1 MKVIYDNCV
10 ADPWVQVAQK
20 LQHTHGYEPVY
31 WNGYPDDDSRV
42 KVAAA
47 FPKAVYQSYFDAC
60 KGIFPETIKAK
71 SARAFINIDFLK
83 SYAPYELQAIKMMD
97 RMDPDRH
104 SFNFMERQRHYRKF
118 LKYWTACIEHFKPD
132 LLVSG
137 NVPHLVFDYSLFL
150 LCKFNHVKFVTFC
163 ASSFLGRT
171 IPLTD
176 VSSIGSLLDEEYAKT
191 LKSGA
196 KIDELKRSLPSD
208 ILERYEK
215 IKMDYAQAEP
225 EYMKEQLLKHRQSS
239 GLFKLARKLLLDMRL
254 LKDSYFGR
262 DGFFVNGIPTFFKQR
277 HKSIEASN
285 SSVFNYAIMKVRT
298 NAYKN
303 KLRACYDSL
312 VQEPDLNVPFVL
324 VNLHYQPEM
333 SSNPSGDIF
342 VDQLLFIEVLAK
354 HLPAGYAIYVKEHP
368 SQFHAHLAGHTS
380 RILEFYHDLA
390 AYPQVRLL
398 PLLLNPLTLIR
409 NSRAVATVSG
419 TSGWEAMVLGKP
431 VISFGLSWYEKY
443 AGILKIV
450 DEKTAAMIPQFID
463 QFNFDERNLLAYLN
477 AFSCKSVKAYAHRDW
492 KDKMHQDESECVA
505 NLADCVMQMSVT

>member
-1 MKVIYDNCV
+1 MRVIYDICV

-20 LQHTHGYEPVY
+20 LQREHGYEPVY
-31 WNGYPDDDSRV
+31 WNGYPDDDSRE

-47 FPKAVYQSYFDAC
+47 FPKAVYQPYFDAC
-60 KGIFPETIKAK
+60 KGIFPETSMAE
-71 SARAFINIDFLK
+71 SAGAYINIDFLK
-83 SYAPYELQAIKMMD
+83 AYASYELQAIKMMD

-104 SFNFMERQRHYRKF
+104 SFNFMERQRHFRKF
-118 LKYWTACIEHFKPD
+118 LKHWTSCIEHFKPD

-137 NVPHLVFDYSLFL
+137 NVPHLVFDYALYL
-150 LCKFNHVKFVTFC
+150 LCRFHHIKFVTFC

-176 VSSIGSLLDEEYAKT
+176 VSSIGGLLDEEYARI

-196 KIDELKRSLPSD
+196 TIDELKQSLPD
-208 ILERYEK
+208 DMRGRYEK
-215 IKMDYAQAEP
+215 IKLDYAQAKP
-225 EYMKEQLLKHRQSS
+225 EYMKEQWLEHRQSS
-239 GLFKLARKLLLDMRL
+239 GLFKLARKFVLDMRL
-254 LKDSYFGR
+254 LRDSYFGKN
-262 DGFFVNGIPTFFKQR
+262 GFFVNGIPTFFKQR
-277 HKSIEASN
+277 NKSIEASN
-285 SSVFNYAIMKVRT
+285 SSVCNYAIMKAKT

-303 KLRACYDSL
+303 KLQAIYDSL
-312 VQEPDLNVPFVL
+312 VQEADFHVPYVM

-354 HLPAGYAIYVKEHP
+354 HLPAGHAIYVKEHP
-368 SQFHAHLAGHTS
+368 SQFYSHLAGHTS
-380 RILEFYHDLA
+380 RIPEFYHDLA

-398 PLLLNPLTLIR
+398 PLHMDPLILIR

-443 AGILKIV
+443 AGVLKIV
-450 DEKTAAMIPQFID
+450 DEKSAAMIPRFID
-463 QFNFDERNLLAYLN
+463 HFTFDERDLLSYLN
-477 AFSCKSVKAYAHRDW
+477 AFSRKSVWAYAHRGW
-492 KDKMHQDESECVA
+492 KDKMNQDEAECVA
-505 NLADCVMQMSVT
+505 NLAGCVLRMSAT